1 MSTLEP
7 FAIRHGADLLHGLI
21 DLPDGPPRA
30 HPAVVACH
38 GFKGFMDWGFWPPFA
53 TLLAERGFVVVRF
66 NLTGSGMRPGDEHVT
81 DPEAFRRDTY
91 RRERAELLAVLGQ
104 LGTGIAPG
112 RVDLGRVALVGHSRG
127 GAEALLAAAHPEWRD
142 RLRALVTWAAIA
154 EVDRFTPLQKER
166 WRSDGE
172 LPVVNSRTGQI
183 LFLGPDLLAE
193 LEGERPDLDLAAA
206 AAGRRAPWLIAHG
219 TGDDA
224 VPVADAHRLAEA
236 AAEPRELLLIEGAGH
251 TFNVGH
257 PFHGPSP
264 QLIQLFNATQRF
276 LRRHV

>member
-1 MSTLEP
+1 MSTTHP
-7 FAIRHGADLLHGLI
+7 FAIRHGADLLHGLV
-21 DLPDGPPRA
+21 DLPGGPPRA
-30 HPAVVACH
+30 HPVVVACH
-38 GFKGFMDWGFWPPFA
+38 GFKGFMEWGFWPPLA
-53 TLLAERGFVVVRF
+53 TLLAERGFAVVRF
-66 NLTGSGMRPGDEHVT
+66 NLSGSGMRPGDEQVT

-91 RRERAELLAVLGQ
+91 RREREELLAILGQ
-104 LGTGIAPG
+104 LGTEIAPG
-112 RVDLGRVALVGHSRG
+112 RVDLDRVALVGHSRG

-154 EVDRFTPLQKER
+154 EVDRFTPRQKER
-166 WRSDGE
+166 WKSDGE

-193 LEGERPDLDLAAA
+193 LEGERSDLDLRAA
-206 AAGRRAPWLIAHG
+206 AAGRRAPWLIVHG

-224 VPVADAHRLAEA
+224 VPVSDAHRLAEA
-236 AAEPRELLLIEGAGH
+236 ATEPKELLLIEGAGH

-264 QLIQLFNATQRF
+264 QLIQMFNATQRF
-276 LRRHV
+276 LRKHL